1 MPVPSCVWL
10 SHMAAAQYLRWSD
23 MQDHYDVKMPCHL
36 LLAKLA
42 AAAPGPVLTSLDR
55 LFLPLEKTLTT
66 RLRGEPVK
74 QEVSLSLDPG
84 IFMTWLGCTCKLIH
98 VCVAQ
103 EVCMCHAT
111 LACKAGLAVR
121 QQSTMLCCQLVF
133 VCLVLMHRFVLVVL
147 L

>member
-1 MPVPSCVWL
+1 
-10 SHMAAAQYLRWSD
+10 MAAAQYLRRSD

-84 IFMTWLGCTCKLIH
+84 IVMTWLGCTCKLIR

-103 EVCMCHAT
+103 EVSMCHAI

-121 QQSTMLCCQLVF
+121 QQSTLLCRQLVF
-133 VCLVLMHRFVLVVL
+133 GCLVLMHKIVLVVL
-147 L
+147 